1 MLNLFSL
8 KDGKREADSGG
19 NRPNQKRGTAAQIR
33 ITKGT
38 SLSHRWIC
46 LKIYCQLIGEKRIPT
61 YFQKGKLTIF
71 PGIFV

>member
-38 SLSHRWIC
+38 VF
-46 LKIYCQLIGEKRIPT
+46 LIEEIVPSS
-61 YFQKGKLTIF
+61 
-71 PGIFV
+71 